1 MGEAEVFI
9 GAHCPTCNITIG
21 VAASVG
27 GPVKC
32 PGCGKPMIA
41 AGNNPEVHSIANVAC
56 SKCGTRIGLMTVVGG
71 PAKCPSCGAPL
82 S

>member
-1 MGEAEVFI
+1 MGEADVFM
-9 GAHCPTCNITIG
+9 GAYCPTCNVTIG

-32 PGCGKPMIA
+32 PSCGQQMVA
-41 AGNNPEVHSIANVAC
+41 AGKNPEMHVIANVTC
-56 SKCGTRIGLMTVVGG
+56 PKCGSRIGLMSVVGG
-71 PAKCPSCGAPL
+71 PAKCPSCNTPL